1 VWFGNARR
9 VEMLIITG
17 LGRCGT
23 TVMIQFI
30 KNLGFDIG
38 SPNDYNYNEKIR
50 GGVEHIFVRELNKRL
65 RSFASRAGILDI
77 EKEMPT
83 IGSKKMWKV
92 KDQINGVRLDAYKE
106 LVIFTNPVIIRAWWE
121 SRKDITLLICHR
133 KFQEIFASVEEK
145 NKIMGP
151 GERQVGDVFK
161 TQFADFITEVL
172 LLGIPYRI
180 LMFPQFLLDYD
191 SVYDSLRYLGLDFD
205 KQTGEGIWK
214 DTVNLDYVTQT
225 PGFDESV

>member
-1 VWFGNARR
+1 
-9 VEMLIITG
+9 
-17 LGRCGT
+17 
-23 TVMIQFI
+23 MIQYV

-38 SPNDYNYNEKIR
+38 QESDYNYNEKIR

-65 RSFASRAGILDI
+65 RSSITKAGILDI

-83 IGSKKMWKV
+83 IGSKEIKKV
-92 KDQINGVRLDAYKE
+92 KDQIKDVKLDAYKE
-106 LVIFTNPVIIRAWWE
+106 LVILTNPAIIRAWWE

-133 KFQEIFASVEEK
+133 KFQEIFDSVEEK

-151 GERQVGDVFK
+151 GEREVGDVFK
-161 TQFADFITEVL
+161 TQFADFVTEVL

-180 LMFPQFLLDYD
+180 LMFPYFLLDYEL
-191 SVYDSLRYLGLDFD
+191 VYESLRYLGLDFD